1 MADANIYQDIAKRT
15 GGDIYVGVVGPV
27 RTGKSTLIKKFM
39 EGLVLPGIADEYD
52 RKRARDELPQSAAGK
67 TVMTTEPKFI
77 PDEAITVHL
86 EDMSGVRVRLI
97 DCVGYLVPDA
107 LGQTENGEPRMVHTP
122 WDKEPVPFVQAAETG
137 TRKVITDHA
146 TIGLLVTCDGS
157 ICEIPR
163 YSYEEAEGRVANE
176 LKALGKP
183 FAIVLNSAH
192 PNAPESVSLAMEL
205 EEKYEAPVAL
215 VNCTEL
221 NAEDIRHI
229 LAMILQEFPVKEL
242 KVELPAFTLALD
254 DDHWLM
260 QSLYESMVS
269 CASKIHKM
277 GQVTHAVAM
286 MGENDSVGG
295 VRLKTLDMGTGI
307 CRAEIQPIPGLY
319 YRVLSEL
326 TGLRIESEEQLVSM
340 MRELS
345 AVKEKYD
352 RVEEALKSVEERGYG
367 IVMPSVSELRLE
379 DPKIVKHPG
388 GYGVKLKASAPSVH
402 MIKADIETE
411 LNPIVG
417 SEQQSEELIRYLMR
431 EFENDPAKI
440 WETNMFGTTL
450 YELVSEGLNGKLQNM
465 PEDARIKLSETLS
478 RIINEGTNGLVCILL

>member
-1 MADANIYQDIAKRT
+1 MADTSIYSDIAKRT

-39 EGLVLPGIADEYD
+39 EALVLPGIADEYD
-52 RKRARDELPQSAAGK
+52 RKRARDELPQSAGGK

-77 PDEAITVHL
+77 PDEAVNLTL
-86 EDMSGVRVRLI
+86 GDMSGVRVRLI

-107 LGQTENGEPRMVHTP
+107 LGQSEDGQARMVHTP
-122 WDKEPVPFVQAAETG
+122 WDKEPVPFAEAAETG

-157 ICEIPR
+157 ICDIPR
-163 YSYEEAEGRVANE
+163 QNYEEAEGRAAGE
-176 LKALGKP
+176 LTALGKP

-192 PNAPESVSLAMEL
+192 PNAPESVALAMEL
-205 EEKYEAPVAL
+205 EEKYGAPVAL

-221 NAEDIRHI
+221 NADDIRQI

-242 KVELPAFTLALD
+242 KIELPAFTAALEE
-254 DDHWLM
+254 DHWLM
-260 QSLYESMVS
+260 QSLRETMVS

-277 GQVTHAVAM
+277 GQVTPAVM
-286 MGENDSVGG
+286 LMGENDNVGSVQ
-295 VRLKTLDMGTGI
+295 LKSLDMGSGI
-307 CRAEIQPIPGLY
+307 CRAVLQPAMGLY

-326 TGLRIESEEQLVSM
+326 TGLRIDSEQQLVSLV
-340 MRELS
+340 REL
-345 AVKEKYD
+345 AQIKEKYD
-352 RVEEALKSVEERGYG
+352 RVEQALAMVEQRGYG
-367 IVMPSVSELRLE
+367 IVMPSMEQLRLE
-379 DPKIVKHPG
+379 DPKIIKQPG
-388 GYGVKLKASAPSVH
+388 GYGVKLRASAPSVH

-411 LNPIVG
+411 INPIVG

-440 WETNMFGTTL
+440 WQTNMFGTTL
-450 YELVSEGLNGKLQNM
+450 YELVSEGLHAKLQNM
-465 PEDARIKLSETLS
+465 PEEAREKLSETLS